1 MKDFIQFEYTA
12 KKTQI
17 ENCYRQLILYNYFSG
32 KKNFLYPLFP
42 LFLHTMNRK
51 YQCYHR
57 KYWCYYYDHTTMNIE
72 FSNTTVR
79 CFTLS
84 ARFAQTQ
91 QPPLDSTHSQNHFTP
106 NSPIKIDLSS
116 TCIKIMIFSLIFIFN
131 NKNKM

>member
-1 MKDFIQFEYTA
+1 MNYFIQFEYTA

-17 ENCYRQLILYNYFSG
+17 ENCYWQLILYNYFSG
-32 KKNFLYPLFP
+32 KKIFLYPLFP
-42 LFLHTMNRK
+42 LFCTPWTESTNVIIESTDVIIMIIQLWT
-51 YQCYHR
+51 
-57 KYWCYYYDHTTMNIE
+57 E

-91 QPPLDSTHSQNHFTP
+91 QPTLDATHSQNHFTP